1 MTYSDY
7 RLEASAVPR
16 QKDNNVKSASRA
28 FDVLEFVARSSTAPS
43 FVDLCKALSIPK
55 SSMFN
60 MLSTLIDREYLQFAD
75 ERQTQY
81 KIGPMVTELA
91 AGARKAES
99 LTDRARPLLKVL
111 SDVLNETTGYYE
123 RRGDHVECL
132 ATETGKQSLT
142 YTMNIGDRV
151 RLYGNSSG
159 KAILASLSEREL
171 DHYLKT
177 AKFIPYTPKTLGSAA
192 AVRSEVVKIRKS
204 GIAKAAGDYLP
215 GITAFAVAVYDGD
228 TLAGAISVAVPDI
241 RFTKSLEEKIISQLN
256 SVKRRF
262 ADQ

>member
-1 MTYSDY
+1 M
-7 RLEASAVPR
+7 RLSAGSLGVPT
-16 QKDNNVKSASRA
+16 QKDSNVKSASRA
-28 FDVLEFVARSSTAPS
+28 FDVLEFVSQSATPPS
-43 FVDLCKALSIPK
+43 FAELCRALSIPK

-60 MLSTLIDREYLQFAD
+60 MLSTLIDRQYLQFAD
-75 ERQTQY
+75 ERKTQY
-81 KIGPMVTELA
+81 KIGSMILELA
-91 AGARKAES
+91 AVARQAES
-99 LTDRARPLLKVL
+99 YTDRARPLLKVL
-111 SDVLNETTGYYE
+111 SDALNETTGYYE

-159 KAILASLSEREL
+159 KAILASLNEREL
-171 DHYLKT
+171 DKYLK
-177 AKFIPYTPKTLGSAA
+177 AAEFIPYTPKTLSSAS
-192 AVRSEVVKIRKS
+192 AVRSEIAKIHKT

-215 GITAFAVAVYDGD
+215 GITAFAVAVHDGD
-228 TLAGAISVAVPDI
+228 KLAGAISVAVPDI

-262 ADQ
+262 ADH